1 MRPFIE
7 VGDVSFWYETDPP
20 PKDQWVLKE
29 VQLTVARGEYV
40 AIMGPNGSGK
50 STLARLMNGLLLPK
64 EGKVRIGGYNTD
76 DETHLWQVRQRVG
89 MVFQNP
95 DNQLVATTVRDEI
108 AFGMENLGVPRE
120 EMVRRIPEVL
130 AQVGLEGMEEWPPH
144 LLSGG
149 QKQRLAIAA
158 VLAMRPEAI
167 VLDEATSM
175 LDPAGRQAVLD
186 ILHRMHRE
194 GMTIIHITHS
204 AKEAA
209 HAERLLIM
217 ADGEVK
223 MDGTPEEVF
232 QDVDRLSVWRLEVPL
247 MAELHH
253 RLTRSGFDL
262 PVSWTETE
270 KWVEAVCRLI
280 SGESVS
286 LMDKEHSRKNKP

>member
-144 LLSGG
+144 LLSGD
-149 QKQRLAIAA
+149 K
-158 VLAMRPEAI
+158 
-167 VLDEATSM
+167 S
-175 LDPAGRQAVLD
+175 
-186 ILHRMHRE
+186 
-194 GMTIIHITHS
+194 
-204 AKEAA
+204 
-209 HAERLLIM
+209 
-217 ADGEVK
+217 
-223 MDGTPEEVF
+223 
-232 QDVDRLSVWRLEVPL
+232 
-247 MAELHH
+247 
-253 RLTRSGFDL
+253 
-262 PVSWTETE
+262 
-270 KWVEAVCRLI
+270 
-280 SGESVS
+280 SVS
-286 LMDKEHSRKNKP
+286 PSLPYWRCDQRRLCWTKRRRCWTPQGGRLCWIFCIGCIEKG

>member
-7 VGDVSFWYETDPP
+7 MEGAGFYYEPDPP
-20 PKDQWVLKE
+20 PKDRWVLKE
-29 VQLTVARGEYV
+29 VQLTIAKGEYV

-50 STLARLMNGLLLPK
+50 STLALLMNGLLLPK
-64 EGKVRIGGYNTD
+64 EGNVRIDGYNTD
-76 DETHLWQVRQRVG
+76 DETHLWRVRQRVG

-130 AQVGLEGMEEWPPH
+130 AQVGLDGMEEWPPH

-158 VLAMRPEAI
+158 VLAMRPEAV

-175 LDPAGRQAVLD
+175 LDPAGRQSVLD
-186 ILHRMHRE
+186 ILRRMHQE

-204 AKEAA
+204 ANEAA
-209 HAERLLIM
+209 YAERMLII

-223 MDGTPEEVF
+223 MDGRPEEVF
-232 QDVDRLSVWRLEVPL
+232 QDVDRLSAWGLEVPL
-247 MAELHH
+247 MAALHQ
-253 RLTRSGFDL
+253 RLVRSGFDL

-270 KWVEAVCRLI
+270 KWVEAVCRSI

-286 LMDKEHSRKNKP
+286 LTDEEHSRKNKP